1 MRRLLAL
8 LVLAA
13 AGCTQGGGPT
23 SSTPP
28 VGSAPSQTTHAHTGP
43 PQTVAAWAK
52 DAKLFG
58 DLGVF
63 QRKATTTNPEAQKY
77 FDQGMRLLWAF
88 NHDESTRSF
97 AKAAALD
104 PSCAM
109 CYWGVALTVGPNYN
123 LPAMVE
129 PRAKVAWEA
138 LQLAQK
144 NAPKAAPVEQALI
157 DALGKRYQGPTP
169 LDPASLG
176 PAVAAY
182 ATAMRDVATKFPDDL
197 DVQVLFAE
205 ALMNLN
211 AWKLY
216 ALDGKAAAGTPE
228 IEATLERVMAKSPS
242 HPGANHYYIHTV
254 EASQQPG
261 RALPS
266 AERLRGMMP
275 GAGHLQHMPAHIL
288 QRVGRY
294 ADAAQANRD
303 GATADVAYL
312 GSTPRL
318 DYYEMYL
325 LHNYAFLAFS
335 EAMDGRKAAAIEA
348 AVKTRDAMS
357 VQMLVEMPGVDW
369 YVSEVYTTL
378 LRFGEFDRVI
388 AEPAPD
394 ARLKGLS
401 GGYHYA
407 RAVAFAAKGRVDEA
421 NAALAELDKIAA
433 ATPADFSAGL
443 NLAKDVFVVARLVAQ
458 AEIARASGKTDEAIA
473 RFKEAVAKEDQL
485 AYDEP
490 EDWFVPVR
498 HQLGAALLKA
508 GKPPEAEAVYREDLR
523 RHPKNGWALFG
534 LAQALRAQKKDKDA
548 AAVDAEFAEAWKRAD
563 VKLTGSV
570 Y

>member
-288 QRVGRY
+288 QRVDRY